1 MKKIHSMKKFLVLSK
16 MKKSGAGV
24 YMAPALV
31 LKKLTQNDLNRF
43 DNEKNYENVMYLK
56 QRK

>member
-1 MKKIHSMKKFLVLSK
+1 

-31 LKKLTQNDLNRF
+31 LKRLTQNDLNRF

-56 QRK
+56 QRKY

>member
-1 MKKIHSMKKFLVLSK
+1 

-24 YMAPALV
+24 YMALALV

>member
-1 MKKIHSMKKFLVLSK
+1 MKKR
-16 MKKSGAGV
+16 GAGV

-43 DNEKNYENVMYLK
+43 DNKEKYENVMYLK
-56 QRK
+56 QKK